1 MPTQSRKLFSRPN
14 LVEKKHQEASTKEGP
29 SKQAAGGP
37 TQTTIP
43 SKIVSGR
50 VEQNPEQI
58 QQRAAEPKK
67 VEAAQIVQGETLQ
80 PERAAFSSPRNQR
93 QSQQKSNRKPP
104 AKTL

>member
-1 MPTQSRKLFSRPN
+1 MTKAVPRDGARPN

-29 SKQAAGGP
+29 SKLTAGGP

-50 VEQNPEQI
+50 DEPNLEQI
-58 QQRAAEPKK
+58 QHRVEEPKK
-67 VEAAQIVQGETLQ
+67 VEAEQIVQGETLQ